1 MKGGAAEKDQRK
13 RELAQI
19 HLGAK
24 QVGMDDDS
32 YRAMLWSVA
41 RVRSAKDLDAGGRRA
56 VIDHLKAVGFRPRR
70 QGRTSVGENKE
81 QLAAKVRAQLQ
92 ASDKPEGY
100 ADGMAKKM
108 FGVQR
113 WEWCSPDQLRR
124 IIAALNYQARREAQQ

>member
-1 MKGGAAEKDQRK
+1 MSTAADARR

-19 HLGAK
+19 HLAAK
-24 QVGMDDDS
+24 QLGMDDDN

-70 QGRTSVGENKE
+70 KGRTSVGENKQ

-92 ASDKPEGY
+92 AAGKPEGY
-100 ADGMAKKM
+100 ADGMARKM
-108 FGVQR
+108 FEVER

-124 IIAALNYQARREAQQ
+124 LIAALNYQARREAR